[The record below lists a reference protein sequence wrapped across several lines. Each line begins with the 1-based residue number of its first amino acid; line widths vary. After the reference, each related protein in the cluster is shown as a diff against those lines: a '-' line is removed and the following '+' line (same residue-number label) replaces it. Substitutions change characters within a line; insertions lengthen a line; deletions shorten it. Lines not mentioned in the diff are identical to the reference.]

1 MAGYSQTPLVKKL
14 GLKEGNQFYVS
25 GSPIDYS
32 ALLGGLPDQV
42 VQKSRLGKNLDFIH
56 YFTKS
61 QKDLE
66 AFIPKALNSIKR
78 DGMVWISWPKK
89 SSKIISD
96 INEDTVR
103 SVALPTGLVDVK
115 VCAIDDIWSGLKLV
129 IRKEL
134 R

>member
-103 SVALPTGLVDVK
+103 SVALPIGLVDVK